1 MGVAIA
7 KTTNKDMTFLSMILI
22 LNYFKLKTLSLV
34 ENKVEAMVST
44 TTIDDLLRYTP
55 LIPQR
60 IPQPILSVIDSIVH
74 CKVVLGCEVY
84 VIAQES
90 LSVDKCHRSALP
102 AELQPQLNLKY
113 TLFAGVGY
121 SFHPNFDSTH
131 AWL

>member
-55 LIPQR
+55 
-60 IPQPILSVIDSIVH
+60 SYH
-74 CKVVLGCEVY
+74 NVY
-84 VIAQES
+84 
-90 LSVDKCHRSALP
+90 R
-102 AELQPQLNLKY
+102 NLY
-113 TLFAGVGY
+113 C
-121 SFHPNFDSTH
+121 P
-131 AWL
+131 